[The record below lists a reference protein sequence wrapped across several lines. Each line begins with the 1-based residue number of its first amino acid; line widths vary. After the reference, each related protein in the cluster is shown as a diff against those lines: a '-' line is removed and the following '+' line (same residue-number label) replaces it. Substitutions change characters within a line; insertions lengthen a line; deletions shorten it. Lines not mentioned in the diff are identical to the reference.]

1 MAKELPAEDHVYLLK
16 AEIEVYKL
24 RVTRLNG
31 EMQQYFNSSML
42 RNVFS
47 RIMTLA
53 VYDNKGLTIAE
64 IVAQT
69 YSTRQAVSKMISQCR
84 TLGYVEL
91 IEDDNYL
98 KRYRATPELVE
109 AQKIYNELR
118 HKIAREIYG
127 KADIRKRLR
136 MED

>member
-1 MAKELPAEDHVYLLK
+1 MAKELPAEDHVHLLK
-16 AEIEVYKL
+16 AEIEIYKL
-24 RVTRLNG
+24 RVTRLNS
-31 EMQQYFNSSML
+31 EIQQYFNSSQL

-53 VYDNKGLTIAE
+53 AYENKGLTIAD

-69 YSTRQAVSKMISQCR
+69 YSSRQTVSKMISQCR
-84 TLGYVEL
+84 TLGYIEL

-98 KRYRATPELVE
+98 KRYRATPELVK

-118 HKIAREIYG
+118 HKVAREIYG
-127 KADIRKRLR
+127 KADVRKRLR

>member
-31 EMQQYFNSSML
+31 ELEQYFNSSAL

-53 VYDNKGLTIAE
+53 VYENKGLTIAD
-64 IVAQT
+64 IVAET

-98 KRYRATPELVE
+98 KRYRATPELVKS
-109 AQKIYNELR
+109 QKIYNELR
-118 HKIAREIYG
+118 HKVAREIYG
-127 KADIRKRLR
+127 KEDIRQRLR

>member
-16 AEIEVYKL
+16 AEIEIYKL

-109 AQKIYNELR
+109 SQKMYNELR

>member
-31 EMQQYFNSSML
+31 ELEQYFNSSAL

-53 VYDNKGLTIAE
+53 VYENKGLTIAD

-91 IEDDNYL
+91 IEDDDYL
-98 KRYRATPELVE
+98 KRYRATPKLVK
-109 AQKIYNELR
+109 AQKVYNELR
-118 HKIAREIYG
+118 HKVAREIYG
-127 KADIRKRLR
+127 KEDIRQRLR

>member
-1 MAKELPAEDHVYLLK
+1 
-16 AEIEVYKL
+16 
-24 RVTRLNG
+24 
-31 EMQQYFNSSML
+31 
-42 RNVFS
+42 
-47 RIMTLA
+47 MTLA
-53 VYDNKGLTIAE
+53 AYENKGLTIAD
-64 IVAQT
+64 IVSQT
-69 YSTRQAVSKMISQCR
+69 YSSRQAVSKMISQCR

-98 KRYRATPELVE
+98 KRYCATPELVE

-118 HKIAREIYG
+118 HKVAREIYG

>member
-31 EMQQYFNSSML
+31 ELEQYFNSSAL

-53 VYDNKGLTIAE
+53 VYENKGLTIAD

-98 KRYRATPELVE
+98 KRYRATTKLVE
-109 AQKIYNELR
+109 AQKVYNELR
-118 HKIAREIYG
+118 HKVAREIYG
-127 KADIRKRLR
+127 KEDIRQRLR

>member
-16 AEIEVYKL
+16 AEIEIYKL
-24 RVTRLNG
+24 RVTRLNS
-31 EMQQYFNSSML
+31 EMQQYFNTSQL

-53 VYDNKGLTIAE
+53 VYENKGLTIAE

-69 YSTRQAVSKMISQCR
+69 YASRQTVSKMISQCR
-84 TLGYVEL
+84 TLGYIEL
-91 IEDDNYL
+91 IEDNNYL
-98 KRYRATPELVE
+98 KRYRATPELVTAVNMYSE
-109 AQKIYNELR
+109 AR
-118 HKIAREIYG
+118 HKIARELYG
-127 KADIRKRLR
+127 ENDMRKRLR